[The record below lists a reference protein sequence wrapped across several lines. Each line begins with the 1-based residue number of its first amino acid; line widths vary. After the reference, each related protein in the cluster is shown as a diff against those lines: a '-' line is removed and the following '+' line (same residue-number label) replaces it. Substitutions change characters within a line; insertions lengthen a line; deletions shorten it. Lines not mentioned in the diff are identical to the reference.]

1 MILNLRFPPFPLRS
15 YRKLEALLGIERKY
29 FKYVA
34 SKAGK
39 YYRPFDTRELGKM
52 KWRHIDNPIDPL
64 KSLQKRINQKILRP
78 VMLSLPKE
86 MIGGVPGNS
95 IKESALFHTNKEM
108 VVTLDLRDC
117 FPNIN
122 NKKIYSVW
130 VSTLNIGRRNS
141 ALLTQLTSFQ
151 MRLPQGA
158 STSLALCNLA
168 LLPLFN
174 EIKDYCESHSVSFSF
189 YVDDITLSGKHDVVL
204 ESMSKI
210 IQIIQKHGY
219 AIKSS
224 KIRKMPASQK
234 QKVNGV
240 LVNKK
245 ISKEMEE
252 IELVR
257 TMIINTAHS
266 NKIFLIK
273 KEKES
278 IMGKIQHIKQLSE
291 KKGKKLE
298 DFAKTLLE
306 GIKIKEIKYNK
317 KKDIRKC
324 SSTKK
329 HEYYPKIKT

>member
-1 MILNLRFPPFPLRS
+1 MILNLNLNIFPLYS
-15 YRKLEALLGIERKY
+15 YRKLQALLGIDGKY
-29 FKYVA
+29 LKHIA
-34 SKAGK
+34 SKAGR
-39 YYRPFDTRELGKM
+39 YYKPFDTRDPGKK

-64 KSLQKRINQKILRP
+64 KSLQKKINQKILRP
-78 VMLSLPKE
+78 LMLSLPKE
-86 MIGGVPGNS
+86 MVGGVQGKS
-95 IKESALFHTNKEM
+95 VKDSAMFHTRKEM

-130 VSTLNIGRRNS
+130 FSTLKLGRKNS

-151 MRLPQGA
+151 TRLPQGA
-158 STSLALCNLA
+158 PTSLALCNLA

-174 EIKDYCESHSVSFSF
+174 EIKIFCEPNSISVTF
-189 YVDDITLSGKHDVVL
+189 YVDDITLSGKHDIVL
-204 ESMSKI
+204 KSMNKI

-219 AIKSS
+219 AIKNK

-252 IELVR
+252 IELIR

-278 IMGKIQHIKQLSE
+278 IMGKIQYIKQLSE

-298 DFAKTLLE
+298 DFAQTLLE
-306 GIKIKEIKYNK
+306 GIKIKEIKYNRRR
-317 KKDIRKC
+317 DIRKC

-329 HEYYPKIKT
+329 HEYYL